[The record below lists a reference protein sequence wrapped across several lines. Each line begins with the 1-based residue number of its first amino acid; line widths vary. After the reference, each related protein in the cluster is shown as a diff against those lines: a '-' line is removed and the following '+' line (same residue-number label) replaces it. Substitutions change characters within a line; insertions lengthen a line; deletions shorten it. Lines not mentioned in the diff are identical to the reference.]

1 MIVIVLN
8 EYWKNNEVVRK
19 RQELVEANQ
28 QVKGIEKEII
38 EDVSYKTIKNSRK
51 EAKTLGDFE
60 KE

>member
-1 MIVIVLN
+1 MST
-8 EYWKNNEVVRK
+8 EKNNEVVRK
-19 RQELVEANQ
+19 RQEHIVANQ

-38 EDVSYKTIKNSRK
+38 EDVSYKTIKNSKK